1 MESGGGTVTAG
12 GIVKEDNN
20 VLEFKRNRYGNWVAT
35 VGKWHFQI
43 NQTRVGAKHNP
54 KPFWVLAAR
63 GSKKDVKSLDT
74 GRHRRFESMEAAA
87 ELPATTVAPKE
98 MTADWICRPER
109 GKSTRYRPRGLP

>member
-12 GIVKEDNN
+12 DIEKEDNN
-20 VLEFKRNRYGNWVAT
+20 VLEFKRNRYGNWVAA

-87 ELPATTVAPKE
+87 EFCEALAAAGSGFPTK
-98 MTADWICRPER
+98 
-109 GKSTRYRPRGLP
+109 